1 MNTRWFKFVAT
12 AMWMLSLESTAALR
26 CDLTMQRVA
35 QDKASCIDPAQLNG
49 STVKVPSNVTRI
61 GKEGLA
67 LCGQKSS
74 SNLATD
80 IEYIIDNSNSMTS
93 KVFWVD
99 PATVDDLS
107 PDTSW
112 YISNCLAKVKGTK
125 VALRKRHF
133 GGKSGYLSMSWD
145 TLLQVPSSSERPSL
159 VDGKAC
165 LEANDPYSMRA
176 AVVQTAMQYQASL
189 DSSAQAGMIQF
200 NTDVQ
205 QETKLRALNGAAY
218 LRLLDSTGLYDGD
231 GGTNWNDALSLAFSR
246 LKASA
251 NSQKAIIMV
260 SDGIP
265 DKDDKYATVIAQA
278 GFPKVFG
285 IYLSTTDVPAD
296 MVNLTTRTGG
306 KYWVVPPNRPDSM
319 ISVIRAIVGSVMQ
332 VSTPASTRLTN
343 LTNAQSSNALA
354 IEQASDST
362 YHLQLDSV
370 IALTAGKNNL
380 QLVSTW
386 TDEKGKV
393 NSDTSKFTL
402 DVSGTVAIDKDTVS
416 VPGDTVFATACA
428 NPSSLSILDPNKAE
442 VPYLTESMGW
452 FDLRLVPSGS
462 DPLVKNIIQLKEWR
476 KGDKESVAN
485 LTKQSGNDY
494 IAAMVLQ
501 VPRPWKNA
509 VGKLDADDGL
519 DTLSASW
526 CYPRDARDCAEDTI
540 QIQSFSNPW
549 VRWEVDDVQGPAGAL
564 GAKAFLPGTTGS
576 VTVTY
581 SLHGKVLVKRTMVK
595 GVDSLYHDT
604 LNFRQGGVAV
614 GPDSVWISKPSF
626 SDSIVVSVLWE
637 LKDTTLADTARI
649 RRPSLV
655 LDLQKLGDDSTA
667 IGLSKGAQ
675 PNASGKWV
683 VKLLVGTRTASIT
696 MDSLYGQGG
705 VMALLGGSSGTT
717 ATVRGLFVDPVYG
730 DSAWDSISVP
740 VPLQSLRF
748 QKESATGPRGMFDL
762 TARVPWETAAK
773 IRVLIAH
780 GNDSTPIWL
789 TRAADGSYLGS
800 FAFAQSLL
808 AGGDTIALGA
818 PTRAGGTD
826 SVQAVLP
833 SDGLHEALKDQ
844 AKILRPALTLDVVR
858 SGRDSVVLTLSA
870 GAQADAKGLWN
881 VGLRVEGETSPAVLT
896 GRSMTVSVQTL
907 LAKALQNQAW
917 VVGRFVDPLYGDTVT
932 DSVQIPVP
940 QRSLKFAVRTVEGP
954 RGQLTVIA
962 YDPWVTG
969 NKYSVLFVHGKDTT
983 PVVLERTVAGDFSG
997 TVAFSQARLAGGDTL
1012 ALGAPTKAGARD
1024 SLIALLPGDGVHPAL
1039 RDTTWITRPQLSLEM
1054 SIDSARPQL
1063 VHLSLSGG
1071 TPDLKGKADVSVT
1084 KPASAQ
1090 VAMEGAGKF
1099 HWNGSTSF
1107 VQLSESKDS
1116 VTVSGYFVDP
1126 LYQDTAWAAVRMAS
1140 PWFPGSIV
1148 ISPDSADP
1156 RKGDSVTI
1164 TVMDHDPDNARKD
1177 SVEVTVGSL
1186 SWIVQETSDTSGI
1199 YVLRLPVG
1207 KLDPQWM
1214 HRLPRTPWK
1223 VTVQYRDPRHDQDIS
1238 HAQATLWFDVP
1249 PAEVAVQQPLVEKP
1263 TGKPNENTPERTNGS
1278 KGMVLLPLPTS
1289 NVPSGSAEGHAA
1301 GSQGIAIRLWE
1312 KVNVAVFVYDMMGV
1326 SVNYW
1331 SGTVVPTDGEKGS
1344 AFVLSWDGRDQTGRP
1359 ATSGVYLARVVT
1371 YAMDGKLLSNSI
1383 VRMGLR

>member
-1 MNTRWFKFVAT
+1 MDTRWYKRVAM
-12 AMWMLSLESTAALR
+12 AMWMLSMTTAAALR
-26 CDLTMQRVA
+26 CDLTMQHA
-35 QDKASCIDPAQLNG
+35 GQEKASCIDPVQLNG
-49 STVKVPSNVTRI
+49 STVKIPSNVTRI
-61 GKEGLA
+61 GKDGLA

-99 PATVDDLS
+99 PATVDDPS

-145 TLLQVPSSSERPSL
+145 TLLQVPSSSTRPSL
-159 VDGKAC
+159 VDDKYC

-205 QETKLRALNGAAY
+205 QETKLRALKGAAY
-218 LRLLDSTGLYDGD
+218 LRLLDSTGLYNGD

-265 DKDDKYATVIAQA
+265 DKDDGYATVIAQA

-285 IYLSTTDVPAD
+285 IYLSTKDVPVD

-319 ISVIRAIVGSVMQ
+319 ESVIRTIVGSVMQ
-332 VSTPASTRLTN
+332 VSTPASTNLTN
-343 LTNAQSSNALA
+343 LTNHQNSKALA

-362 YHLQLDSV
+362 FHLQLDSV
-370 IALTAGKNNL
+370 IALKSGKNNL

-402 DVSGTVAIDKDTVS
+402 DVSGAAAIDKDTVA
-416 VPGDTVFATACA
+416 VPGDTLFATACA
-428 NPSSLSILDPNKAE
+428 NPSTLNILDPTKAE
-442 VPYLTESMGW
+442 VPYLTESMGG
-452 FDLRLVPSGS
+452 FDLRLVPSGN
-462 DPLVKNIIQLKEWR
+462 DPLVKNTIQLKEWR
-476 KGDKESVAN
+476 EGDKESATN
-485 LTKQSGNDY
+485 LTKQAGNDY
-494 IAAMVLQ
+494 IAAMLLQ
-501 VPRPWKNA
+501 VPRPWKNTT
-509 VGKLDADDGL
+509 GKLDAADGL

-549 VRWEVDDVQGPAGAL
+549 VRWETDDAQGPAGAL
-564 GAKAFLPGTTGS
+564 GVKAFLPGTTGS
-576 VTVTY
+576 VTATY
-581 SLHGKVLVKRTMVK
+581 SLRGKVLVKRTMHK
-595 GVDSLYHDT
+595 GADSLYHDT
-604 LNFRQGGVAV
+604 LNFRQGGAAV
-614 GPDSVWISKPSF
+614 GPDSVWIGKPSF
-626 SDSIVVSVLWE
+626 SDSIVVSVLWT

-649 RRPSLV
+649 RRPALV
-655 LDLQKLGDDSTA
+655 LDLQKLGDDSAA

-675 PNASGKWV
+675 PNGSGKWV
-683 VKLLVGTRTASIT
+683 VRLLVGTRTADVAL
-696 MDSLYGQGG
+696 DSLRGQSG
-705 VMALLGGSSGTT
+705 VAALLGGSSGPV
-717 ATVRGLFVDPVYG
+717 ATVRGLFIDPVYG

-740 VPLQSLRF
+740 VPVQSLRF
-748 QKESATGPRGMFDL
+748 QKGSATGPRGAFDL
-762 TARVPWETAAK
+762 TAKVPWETAAK

-800 FAFAQSLL
+800 FAFSQSLL
-808 AGGDTIALGA
+808 AGGDTIAFGA

-833 SDGLHEALKDQ
+833 SDGIHAALQDQ
-844 AKILRPALTLDVVR
+844 AKVLRPALTLDAVR

-881 VGLRVEGETSPAVLT
+881 VVLRAEGTTGPAVLSN
-896 GRSMTVSVQTL
+896 RSMTVSVQAL

-917 VVGRFVDPLYGDTVT
+917 VVARFVDPLYGDTVT

-969 NKYSVLFVHGKDTT
+969 NTYSLSFIHGKDT
-983 PVVLERTVAGDFSG
+983 VAAVLERTVAGDFSG

-1012 ALGAPTKAGARD
+1012 ALGAPTKAGASD
-1024 SLIALLPGDGVHPAL
+1024 SLLALLPGDGVHPAL
-1039 RDTTWITRPQLSLEM
+1039 RDTAWISRPQLSLVL
-1054 SIDSARPQL
+1054 SIDSARPQRVL
-1063 VHLSLSGG
+1063 LSLSGG

-1090 VAMEGAGKF
+1090 VAMEGAGRF

-1107 VQLSESKDS
+1107 EQLPESKDS
-1116 VTVSGYFVDP
+1116 VTVNGYFVDP
-1126 LYQDTAWAAVRMAS
+1126 LYQDTAWAAVRMAL

-1148 ISPDSADP
+1148 VSPDSADP

-1164 TVMDHDPDNARKD
+1164 TVKDRDPDSSRKD
-1177 SVEVTVGSL
+1177 SVAVTVGSL
-1186 SWIVQETSDTSGI
+1186 SWVLQETSATSGT

-1214 HRLPRTPWK
+1214 HRQPRTPWK
-1223 VTVQYRDPRHDQDIS
+1223 VTVQYRDPRHDQDVS
-1238 HAQATLWFDVP
+1238 QAKVTLWFNVP
-1249 PAEVAVQQPLVEKP
+1249 PAEVTVQQPLVDKP
-1263 TGKPNENTPERTNGS
+1263 NGRSNENTLERSNGS

-1289 NVPSGSAEGHAA
+1289 GAPSGSSESHAA
-1301 GSQGIAIRLWE
+1301 GSQGVAIRLWE
-1312 KVNVAVFVYDMMGV
+1312 KVNASVFIYDMMGV
-1326 SVNYW
+1326 AVNYW
-1331 SGTVVPTDGEKGS
+1331 SGTVVPADGEKGS
-1344 AFVLSWDGRDQTGRP
+1344 AFVLSWDGRDQAGRP
-1359 ATSGVYLARVVT
+1359 AVSGVYLARVVT
-1371 YAMDGKLLSNSI
+1371 FAMDGRLLANSI
-1383 VRMGLR
+1383 VRIGLR